1 MEHLRNLRNVYHPI
15 RARLHSQTDRIF
27 IFNYMKTKKEKTFK
41 CDGCGK
47 EKPIKEKFKVYD
59 ENYRL
64 QKGIF
69 ECAKCKGL

>member
-1 MEHLRNLRNVYHPI
+1 MG
-15 RARLHSQTDRIF
+15 IF
-27 IFNYMKTKKEKTFK
+27 IYKNMKTKKEKTFK

>member
-1 MEHLRNLRNVYHPI
+1 MKDIFKSLSVRNSTSNPMG
-15 RARLHSQTDRIF
+15 IF
-27 IFNYMKTKKEKTFK
+27 IYKNMKTKKEKTFK